1 VPRRAKSSRL
11 RTLRSLGP
19 SCHAFTTRGGTI
31 RQLRVVIVIAFL
43 VLGVALGFDKKIVSP
58 LGTRPGSNPSQDIL
72 IDGTLYIS
80 GQGGEDATGKIPGD
94 FDTEGRQCLDNIGAM
109 LKAAGIVPPYVVS
122 VPVYLTDSAKSRG
135 RRGLR

>member
-1 VPRRAKSSRL
+1 VPRRAKSSGL

-43 VLGVALGFDKKIVSP
+43 LLGVALGSDKQIVSP

-94 FDTEGRQCLDNIGAM
+94 FDTEGRQCLDNIVAV
-109 LKAAGIVPPYVVS
+109 LKAAGIVPPMS
-122 VPVYLTDSAKSRG
+122 
-135 RRGLR
+135 